1 MLPQFAYIRPRSLSE
16 AFRMLLQDDAV
27 VHGGGTDLLGCL
39 REGVFEAK
47 TVVSVRSIPELKGI
61 QQIDDGGVRI
71 GALTTITEIAEHPLV
86 KEKYPGLAKAAV
98 EVGSPQLRNQGTLGG
113 NLCQKPRCW
122 YYRGEFHCLRKG
134 GDTCYAVDGENQF
147 HCIFG
152 GDSCFMV
159 HPSDAAPALVALDAK
174 VHIEGP
180 KGKREVPVGEF
191 HVLPSK
197 DPQKETVLE
206 QGELVT
212 AVSVPPPAAGLRSSY
227 RKVRARQSWDF
238 ALVGLALAV
247 AMSAGK
253 VTRAGVVLSGVAP
266 VPWRLMNVEE
276 FLPGRTLDPETIVLA
291 ADISLERAKPME
303 LNAYKM
309 TLLKGVMEEELTAL
323 SAR

>member
-1 MLPQFAYIRPRSLSE
+1 
-16 AFRMLLQDDAV
+16 
-27 VHGGGTDLLGCL
+27 
-39 REGVFEAK
+39 
-47 TVVSVRSIPELKGI
+47 
-61 QQIDDGGVRI
+61 
-71 GALTTITEIAEHPLV
+71 
-86 KEKYPGLAKAAV
+86 
-98 EVGSPQLRNQGTLGG
+98 
-113 NLCQKPRCW
+113 
-122 YYRGEFHCLRKG
+122 
-134 GDTCYAVDGENQF
+134 
-147 HCIFG
+147 
-152 GDSCFMV
+152 MV

-253 VTRAGVVLSGVAP
+253 VTMAGVVLSGVAP
-266 VPWRLMNVEE
+266 APWRLKDVEE
-276 FLPGRTLDPETIVLA
+276 FLTGRTLDPETIVLA
-291 ADISLERAKPME
+291 ADISLKRAKPME

-309 TLLKGVMEEELTAL
+309 ILLKGVMEEELTAL